1 MVDSLWGILA
11 DIKEELEIATADT
24 ADDAY
29 LNTKITKVNR
39 FIDNLISSHATTLP
53 ITTSLSEA
61 LKDAAIAAVSAKYRR
76 RNKEIDIAN
85 AYQAEF
91 DRLIDSVIQRFRA
104 DSESRSLRVP
114 VVKAYATEPLAS
126 DS

>member
-1 MVDSLWGILA
+1 MVDSSWGVLA
-11 DIKEELEIATADT
+11 DIKEELEIASGDT

-39 FIDNLISSHATTLP
+39 FIDNVISSHATALP
-53 ITTSLSEA
+53 ITTSLSEV

-76 RNKEIDIAN
+76 RNKEFDTAS
-85 AYQAEF
+85 AYQTEF
-91 DRLIDSVIQRFRA
+91 ERLIDSAIKRFRA
-104 DSESRSLRVP
+104 DNESRSLRVA
-114 VVKAYATEPLAS
+114 VVKAYATEPIES